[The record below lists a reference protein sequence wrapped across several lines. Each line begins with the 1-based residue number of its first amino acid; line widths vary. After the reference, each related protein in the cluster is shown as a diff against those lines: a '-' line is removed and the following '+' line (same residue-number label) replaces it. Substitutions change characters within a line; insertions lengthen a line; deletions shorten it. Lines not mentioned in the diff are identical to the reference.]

1 MVVLVE
7 VVLVILAVLAE
18 VMVVPPKLC
27 PTVPNCS
34 THLHLRT
41 LLNPIG
47 QAMSAVGLKQD
58 SDEIVRSLGDI
69 LLNLGCDTGW
79 LVPNTSLNA
88 STLNARIAQYQK
100 HLDTMELEI
109 EAALIEANRRATA
122 PEASEAPVKEEPAP
136 STDEPKQEVDLTF
149 DDGLFGDNEDFTK
162 DNNGLDGLDNGMDNG
177 MDYNMMDDFF

>member
-1 MVVLVE
+1 MVVLVK
-7 VVLVILAVLAE
+7 VVLVVLVVLAE
-18 VMVVPPKLC
+18 VMVVPPSCC

-109 EAALIEANRRATA
+109 EAA
-122 PEASEAPVKEEPAP
+122 P